1 MTIVAV
7 PEDTSMTE
15 LWTALFDPDLP
26 FLRYALITGL
36 LASISFGIIGTF
48 VVVRRISYIAGA
60 ISHCVLAGIGGG
72 LYLQNVVGIPWITP
86 VRGAIVVSLLA
97 AVILAQVSKNA
108 GQREDSVIGALWA
121 GGMSIGFLFIAIT
134 PGYFD
139 PMSYL
144 FGNILLISKEDIYF
158 VIALDLVIV
167 SVVGIFYNKL
177 VALCFD
183 EEYTRLRGVH
193 TRWLYLLLLCLTALT
208 IVLLVRIV
216 GIIMVIA
223 LLTLPAAIAGNIA
236 SGIRQMMVIATA
248 LSALFIVSGLGV
260 SFSFDLP
267 SGSVIILI
275 ATACY
280 LLSLGIG
287 AKILKKQ
294 DKTGS
299 SAE

>member
-1 MTIVAV
+1 MTIAALLK
-7 PEDTSMTE
+7 DINMTE
-15 LWTALFDPDLP
+15 LWNALLAPDLP

-36 LASISFGIIGTF
+36 LASIAFGVIGTF

-72 LYLQNVVGIPWITP
+72 LYLQNVVGISWITP
-86 VRGAIVVSLLA
+86 VRGAVLVALLA
-97 AVILAQVSKNA
+97 ALLLAQVSKN
-108 GQREDSVIGALWA
+108 GDQREDSIIGALWA
-121 GGMSIGFLFIAIT
+121 GGMSIGFLFIAVT

-158 VIALDLVIV
+158 VIALDGVILF
-167 SVVGIFYNKL
+167 VVGIFYNKL

-183 EEYTRLRGVH
+183 EEYTQLRGVH
-193 TRWLYLLLLCLTALT
+193 THWLYLLLLCLTALT

-223 LLTLPAAIAGNIA
+223 LLTLPAAIAGHTA
-236 SGIRQMMVIATA
+236 SGIRQMMLFAT
-248 LSALFIVSGLGV
+248 LFSALFIITGLGV

-267 SGSVIILI
+267 SGSVIILL
-275 ATACY
+275 AAACY
-280 LLSLGIG
+280 LFSLVFKG
-287 AKILKKQ
+287 KR
-294 DKTGS
+294 S
-299 SAE
+299 RN

>member
-1 MTIVAV
+1 MI
-7 PEDTSMTE
+7 E
-15 LWTALFDPDLP
+15 LWNALLDPDLP

-60 ISHCVLAGIGGG
+60 ISHCVLAGIGAG

-86 VRGAIVVSLLA
+86 VRGAIFVALLA
-97 AVILAQVSKNA
+97 ALVLAQVSTN
-108 GQREDSVIGALWA
+108 GDQREDSIIGALWA
-121 GGMSIGFLFIAIT
+121 GGMSIGFLFIAVT

-144 FGNILLISKEDIYF
+144 FGNILLINKSDIYF
-158 VIALDLVIV
+158 VIALDAVILA
-167 SVVGIFYNKL
+167 VVGIFYNKL

-183 EEYTRLRGVH
+183 EEYTQLRGVH

-223 LLTLPAAIAGNIA
+223 LLTLPAAIAGSMA
-236 SGIRQMMVIATA
+236 SGIRQLMLLSTL

-267 SGSVIILI
+267 SGSIIILI

-280 LLSLGIG
+280 LLSLGFG
-287 AKILKKQ
+287 KKRQKSRKKQ
-294 DKTGS
+294 IL
-299 SAE
+299 

>member
-1 MTIVAV
+1 
-7 PEDTSMTE
+7 MTE
-15 LWTALFDPDLP
+15 LWAALFDPDLP

-36 LASISFGIIGTF
+36 LASVSFGVIGTF

-60 ISHCVLAGIGGG
+60 ISHCVLAGIGAG
-72 LYLQNVVGIPWITP
+72 LYLHNVLGISWISP
-86 VRGAIVVSLLA
+86 VRGAVIVALLA
-97 AVILAQVSKNA
+97 ALILARVSKN
-108 GQREDSVIGALWA
+108 GSQREDSVIGALWA
-121 GGMSIGFLFIAIT
+121 GGMSIGFLFIAVT

-144 FGNILLISKEDIYF
+144 FGNILLISKGDIYF
-158 VIALDLVIV
+158 VLMLDMVIL

-183 EEYTRLRGVH
+183 EEYTQLRGVH

-223 LLTLPAAIAGNIA
+223 LLTLPAAIAGNMA
-236 SGIRQMMVIATA
+236 SGIRRMMALAT
-248 LSALFIVSGLGV
+248 LFSALFIVSGLGL

-275 ATACY
+275 ATVCY
-280 LLSLGIG
+280 LLSLQFSVTHRV
-287 AKILKKQ
+287 KTKK
-294 DKTGS
+294 DNML
-299 SAE
+299 

>member
-1 MTIVAV
+1 
-7 PEDTSMTE
+7 
-15 LWTALFDPDLP
+15 
-26 FLRYALITGL
+26 
-36 LASISFGIIGTF
+36 
-48 VVVRRISYIAGA
+48 
-60 ISHCVLAGIGGG
+60 
-72 LYLQNVVGIPWITP
+72 
-86 VRGAIVVSLLA
+86 
-97 AVILAQVSKNA
+97 
-108 GQREDSVIGALWA
+108 
-121 GGMSIGFLFIAIT
+121 IGFLFIAIT

-158 VIALDLVIV
+158 VIALDCVIV

-236 SGIRQMMVIATA
+236 SGIRQMMILATVF
-248 LSALFIVSGLGV
+248 SALFIVSGLGV

-275 ATACY
+275 ATTCY

-287 AKILKKQ
+287 VKHLRKQ